1 MNVACPECQSV
12 FRVDPSRVVGGS
24 VRARCSVCGGIIA
37 VSEHARWG
45 DDFPDARLDPPKR
58 REASPERSGPAP
70 SAPVSAPAPVTP
82 SRVPPFTS
90 RRATPAVAAPAV
102 FPATAL
108 RPPTPRFVPAVPA
121 APASQPAP
129 SPAPAATPASAPAA
143 AVEAPA
149 RPAPTPARVAPQT
162 PAIERPTSV
171 APAPVSP
178 APAQP
183 SAPKRPINPF
193 LSSDPNQKA
202 RRLARVLV
210 SDMVT
215 YHPQKREEGLRS
227 GTLKQ
232 QFRDEIR
239 KSYEEYVEQ
248 VGREFAEATSHFQDA
263 LNEILA
269 GGQRL
274 F

>member
-12 FRVDPSRVVGGS
+12 FRVDPARVLGGA

-45 DDFPDARLDPPKR
+45 EDFPDARLDPPKR
-58 REASPERSGPAP
+58 RESTPERTGPAP
-70 SAPVSAPAPVTP
+70 AAPAQVAAAVPAP
-82 SRVPPFTS
+82 RVPLFAS
-90 RRATPAVAAPAV
+90 RRPTPATGPAV
-102 FPATAL
+102 FPGAAL
-108 RPPTPRFVPAVPA
+108 RPPTPRFVPAVPV
-121 APASQPAP
+121 APAVAIVVPAP
-129 SPAPAATPASAPAA
+129 VAVASPTLPSPPPAAAVTESPVAAVPAPAAAPAASAPL
-143 AVEAPA
+143 P
-149 RPAPTPARVAPQT
+149 
-162 PAIERPTSV
+162 
-171 APAPVSP
+171 
-178 APAQP
+178 
-183 SAPKRPINPF
+183 PKRPINPF
-193 LSSDPNQKA
+193 LANDPNQKA

-215 YHPQKREEGLRS
+215 YHPQKREEGLRN

-248 VGREFAEATSHFQDA
+248 VGREFAEATAHFQDA

>member
-12 FRVDPSRVVGGS
+12 FRVDPARVLGGA

-45 DDFPDARLDPPKR
+45 EDFPDARLDPPKR
-58 REASPERSGPAP
+58 RESTVERSSQAGP
-70 SAPVSAPAPVTP
+70 SPAPVAGGASAP
-82 SRVPPFTS
+82 RVPLFAS
-90 RRATPAVAAPAV
+90 RRPTPATSPAV
-102 FPATAL
+102 FPGAAL
-108 RPPTPRFVPAVPA
+108 RPPTPKFVPAMPVA
-121 APASQPAP
+121 APVSAPTPTPAP
-129 SPAPAATPASAPAA
+129 PRPEASPVRAMPEPPRPATVSEPAPPFGGAAAAPQAAAAGAVAPAA
-143 AVEAPA
+143 
-149 RPAPTPARVAPQT
+149 R
-162 PAIERPTSV
+162 
-171 APAPVSP
+171 
-178 APAQP
+178 
-183 SAPKRPINPF
+183 RPINPF
-193 LSSDPNQKA
+193 LSNDPNQKA

-215 YHPQKREEGLRS
+215 YHPQKREEGLRH

-248 VGREFAEATSHFQDA
+248 VGREFAEATAHFQDA

>member
-12 FRVDPSRVVGGS
+12 YRVDPARVLGGA

-45 DDFPDARLDPPKR
+45 EDFPETRLDPPKR
-58 REASPERSGPAP
+58 RESAPERAAEP
-70 SAPVSAPAPVTP
+70 SPTP
-82 SRVPPFTS
+82 SHVPAAGTAQRVPLFAS
-90 RRATPAVAAPAV
+90 RRPTPATAPAV
-102 FPATAL
+102 FPGAAL
-108 RPPTPRFVPAVPA
+108 RPPTPKFVPAIPVATPVPPVSA
-121 APASQPAP
+121 G
-129 SPAPAATPASAPAA
+129 TPASLRVDAPAVSSATAPESEASPGVPPFA
-143 AVEAPA
+143 AASGTATSGTSSPQA
-149 RPAPTPARVAPQT
+149 R
-162 PAIERPTSV
+162 
-171 APAPVSP
+171 
-178 APAQP
+178 
-183 SAPKRPINPF
+183 RPINPF
-193 LSSDPNQKA
+193 LSNDPNQKA

-215 YHPQKREEGLRS
+215 YHPQKREDGLRH